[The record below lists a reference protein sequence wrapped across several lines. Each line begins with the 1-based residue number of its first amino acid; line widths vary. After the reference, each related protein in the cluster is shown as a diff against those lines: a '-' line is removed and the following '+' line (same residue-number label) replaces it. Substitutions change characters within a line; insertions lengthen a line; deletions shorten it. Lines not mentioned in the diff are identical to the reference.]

1 MNGIYFENE
10 YRDIMKS
17 FIILDAD
24 MKLLS
29 LKNSFFEA
37 DDESNKKLEEDKNN
51 IFTRIKTFI
60 QNLIKSIVDFFK
72 GKKMT
77 AKVKNSEST
86 TVKKY
91 GKRMED
97 LDNELSTFA
106 NKNGLGDIFKSK
118 PFKIA
123 AVAVGSVVTIGT
135 GALVA
140 NNIKNRMSETES
152 AIKKYEKEN
161 PTSNPVVRGLFSI
174 AKKFSDFHDSFK
186 TDLDREISLLSKQKA
201 ELEMERN
208 KVGKDYKATMKS
220 ASDNMN
226 KSGII
231 GGIAGKYRASNQIKD
246 AESMKP
252 RMDELDTKIAIADR
266 DIKDLKEKKKAN
278 KGKK

>member
-1 MNGIYFENE
+1 MDGIYFENE

-51 IFTRIKTFI
+51 IFTRMKTFI

-77 AKVKNSEST
+77 AKVKNTESN

-186 TDLDREISLLSKQKA
+186 TDLDRELSLLNKQKA

-231 GGIAGKYRASNQIKD
+231 GGIAGKYRASEEIKD

-252 RMDELDTKIAIADR
+252 KMDELDTKIAIAKR
-266 DIKDLKEKKKAN
+266 DIDDLKEKKKAN

>member
-1 MNGIYFENE
+1 MDGIYFENE
-10 YRDIMKS
+10 YKDIMKS

-97 LDNELSTFA
+97 LDSELNGFA
-106 NKNGLGDIFKSK
+106 KKNGLGDIFKSK

-123 AVAVGSVVTIGT
+123 AVSVGSVVTIGT

-152 AIKKYEKEN
+152 AIKKYETN
-161 PTSNPVVRGLFSI
+161 R
-174 AKKFSDFHDSFK
+174 
-186 TDLDREISLLSKQKA
+186 
-201 ELEMERN
+201 
-208 KVGKDYKATMKS
+208 
-220 ASDNMN
+220 
-226 KSGII
+226 
-231 GGIAGKYRASNQIKD
+231 
-246 AESMKP
+246 
-252 RMDELDTKIAIADR
+252 KI
-266 DIKDLKEKKKAN
+266 
-278 KGKK
+278 

>member
-1 MNGIYFENE
+1 LPIIKQLINPNE
-10 YRDIMKS
+10 
-17 FIILDAD
+17 
-24 MKLLS
+24 
-29 LKNSFFEA
+29 
-37 DDESNKKLEEDKNN
+37 
-51 IFTRIKTFI
+51 
-60 QNLIKSIVDFFK
+60 
-72 GKKMT
+72 
-77 AKVKNSEST
+77 KNSEST

-186 TDLDREISLLSKQKA
+186 TDLDREISLLSKQKT

-231 GGIAGKYRASNQIKD
+231 GGIAGKYRASEEFKATLSEITKEQALALVDMAIK
-246 AESMKP
+246 EKSISMDKL
-252 RMDELDTKIAIADR
+252 MA
-266 DIKDLKEKKKAN
+266 LKEKTGIDVVKAIELERQN
-278 KGKK
+278 EEDVTIKE